1 MVYTPPRL
9 EQFLECGAVLI
20 GNESGTNSKT
30 KVRASV
36 VKLRREGGHGIH
48 SFFGVFAA
56 TGF

>member
-1 MVYTPPRL
+1 MYTPPRL

-20 GNESGTNSKT
+20 GNETGTHSKT